1 MVFMQAILGEQSTM
15 ERTDKDD
22 FNDAQAALLYAINKP
37 MSLEEYCIIL
47 DYSKAATINFDKWA
61 KKEGFAY
68 DYATKANW
76 DYRYEKFKKEKI
88 EMFRKRKEEKKDSFL
103 AKAQKFLKEC
113 YDIGATIE
121 YEEAEGKWV
130 DLPEGL
136 PIDFSKFDEG
146 KIRLKFDPTY
156 EQVEQFK

>member
-1 MVFMQAILGEQSTM
+1 MG
-15 ERTDKDD
+15 RTDHDEFD
-22 FNDAQAALLYAINKP
+22 SVQAALLYEMNKP
-37 MSLEEYCIIL
+37 LSLEDYCKDL
-47 DYSKAATINFDKWA
+47 GYSKAVTINFDKWA

-88 EMFRKRKEEKKDSFL
+88 EMFRKRKKEKKDSFL
-103 AKAQKFLKEC
+103 AKAQKFLKKC

-130 DLPEGL
+130 DLPKGL

-156 EQVEQFK
+156 KQVEQFK